1 MCIKFVEETTK
12 SSVAISSHFTII
24 YGRETFLTA
33 CPNLF
38 YTIKEAFS
46 KVHIIKNILEND

>member
-24 YGRETFLTA
+24 YGRETFLTP